1 MKKHFVLMNDKL
13 SFDKEKVANLTG
25 EELDQ
30 VEGGVQAPVQGGDLS
45 THHNFTCSACTTLSG
60 YAEA

>member
-13 SFDKEKVANLTG
+13 SFDKESVANLNG

-30 VEGGVQAPVQGGDLS
+30 VEGGGVETIGKGDLS
-45 THHNFTCSACTTLSG
+45 THHIFTCSACTTLTG
-60 YAEA
+60 N